1 MLGVF
6 SGKDIE
12 IIEFHPPPMEFV
24 FEKELKKVFWP
35 WPRIEAGA
43 TFRASATLE
52 FALVRNV
59 PSLSHIHYVTATK
72 Y

>member
-1 MLGVF
+1 MADLPSVLGLF

-24 FEKELKKVFWP
+24 FEKELKYIFLS

-43 TFRASATLE
+43 FFRASATVE
-52 FALVRNV
+52 YALV
-59 PSLSHIHYVTATK
+59 SFDEI
-72 Y
+72 